1 MTFLPSLSKTAS
13 LPDLFTLFPR
23 RSALLLRLIEDVLHG
38 ESAFSPAQRE
48 LFFAYGS
55 AVNACNFCADSHVA
69 VADVFGLDEAL
80 LSQLIVDIDAA
91 EVDERIKPVLRYIK
105 KLTETPSRM
114 TEADAQAIYA
124 AGWDEQAFFDVVSIC
139 GLHNLLNRVVD
150 GCGIEV
156 SQQEAKAT
164 AVELIPTLGYGGW
177 AEMLEKS
184 DE

>member
-1 MTFLPSLSKTAS
+1 MTFLPSLSGAAS

-23 RSALLLRLIEDVLHG
+23 RSAMLLRLTEDILRG

-69 VADVFGLDEAL
+69 VAAAFGLDEAL
-80 LSQLIVDIDAA
+80 LSQLLVDIDAA
-91 EVDERIKPVLRYIK
+91 EVDEPIKPILKYIK

-114 TEADAQAIYA
+114 TEADAQAIYT

-139 GLHNLLNRVVD
+139 GLHNLFNRVVD

-156 SQQEAKAT
+156 SQAEAKAT
-164 AVELIPTLGYGGW
+164 AAKLIPALGYGGW
-177 AEMLEKS
+177 ADMLENN

>member
-1 MTFLPSLSKTAS
+1 MTFIPSLPKTAS
-13 LPDLFTLFPR
+13 LPDLFKCFPR
-23 RSALLLRLIEDVLHG
+23 RSAILLRLTEDILQG

-91 EVDERIKPVLRYIK
+91 EVDELIKPVLKYIK

-156 SQQEAKAT
+156 GRQEAKTT
-164 AVELIPTLGYGGW
+164 AEKLIPVLGYGGW
-177 AEMLEKS
+177 AETLENN

>member
-1 MTFLPSLSKTAS
+1 MTFIPSLPKTAS
-13 LPDLFTLFPR
+13 LPDLFKCFPR
-23 RSALLLRLIEDVLHG
+23 RSAILLRLTEDILQG

-80 LSQLIVDIDAA
+80 LNQLLVDIDAA
-91 EVDERIKPVLRYIK
+91 EVDEPIKPILKYIK

-114 TEADAQAIYA
+114 TEADAEAIYA
-124 AGWDEQAFFDVVSIC
+124 AGWNEQAFFDVVSVC

-156 SQQEAKAT
+156 SQQEAKTT
-164 AVELIPTLGYGGW
+164 AAELIPTLGYGGW

>member
-1 MTFLPSLSKTAS
+1 MTFLPSLSQAAS
-13 LPDLFTLFPR
+13 LPDLFALFPR
-23 RSALLLRLIEDVLHG
+23 RSAIILRLTEDILRG

-55 AVNACNFCADSHVA
+55 AVNACNFCVDSHVA
-69 VADVFGLDEAL
+69 VADAFGLDEAL

-91 EVDERIKPVLRYIK
+91 EVDECIKPIFKYIK
-105 KLTETPSRM
+105 KLSEMPSRM

-156 SQQEAKAT
+156 AQQEAKTTAT
-164 AVELIPTLGYGGW
+164 ELIPVLGYGGW
-177 AEMLEKS
+177 AGMLEKN

>member
-1 MTFLPSLSKTAS
+1 MTFLPSLSDTAS
-13 LPDLFTLFPR
+13 LPDLFKIFPR
-23 RSALLLRLIEDVLHG
+23 RSTMLLRLTEDILRG

-69 VADVFGLDEAL
+69 VAAAFGLDEVL
-80 LSQLIVDIDAA
+80 LSQLLVDIDAA
-91 EVDERIKPVLRYIK
+91 EVDTAIKPVLKYIK
-105 KLTETPSRM
+105 KLTETPNRM

-139 GLHNLLNRVVD
+139 GLHNLLNRLVD

-156 SQQEAKAT
+156 SQAEAKTT
-164 AVELIPTLGYGGW
+164 AAKLIPSLGYGGW
-177 AEMLEKS
+177 ADMLES
-184 DE
+184 NDE

>member
-1 MTFLPSLSKTAS
+1 M
-13 LPDLFTLFPR
+13 PDLFTLFPR
-23 RSALLLRLIEDVLHG
+23 RSALLLRLTEDILRG

-69 VADVFGLDEAL
+69 VADAFGLDEVL

-91 EVDERIKPVLRYIK
+91 EVDEYIKPIFKYIK
-105 KLTETPSRM
+105 KLSETPSRM
-114 TEADAQAIYA
+114 IEADAQAIYA

-156 SQQEAKAT
+156 AQQEAKTTAT
-164 AVELIPTLGYGGW
+164 ELIPVLGYGGW
-177 AEMLEKS
+177 AGMLEKS